1 LSLKTKSS
9 WQKCYRHI
17 ASAGVEDTFIGHLNP
32 VDFAII
38 TLPMQMAKL
47 AKSCLICLESSIPHY
62 YPDYD
67 HENMASK
74 LTNDH
79 LTARVAGLSSADSEF
94 TTIEELRSAAST
106 YY

>member
-1 LSLKTKSS
+1 LKTKSS

-17 ASAGVEDTFIGHLNP
+17 ATAGVEDAFIGHLVP

-38 TLPMQMAKL
+38 TLPMQMDEL
-47 AKSCLICLESSIPHY
+47 AKSSLICLETSILYH

-67 HENMASK
+67 NENMAFK
-74 LTNDH
+74 LTNNH
-79 LTARVAGLSSADSEF
+79 LTARVASLSSADSEF